1 MFPVAQAKLIT
12 STPDCFLNGDEC
24 MGNGRHTA
32 TESVMERSNNV
43 ISWEAVHHAQKAP
56 FYDYN
61 MSNKRDRLTKGKRT
75 PKNVSN
81 LYFGLLELS
90 VIIIPNV

>member
-1 MFPVAQAKLIT
+1 MFPIAKAKLIS

-24 MGNGRHTA
+24 AGNGRHTA
-32 TESVMERSNNV
+32 TESVMERSNNF

-56 FYDYN
+56 FYYYN
-61 MSNKRDRLTKGKRT
+61 MSNKRDRLTKGKT

-81 LYFGLLELS
+81 LFFGLHELS